1 MRKFALLALAGLFL
15 LRSGSSSGLS
25 RFSWS
30 EPGAARSEV
39 FLLLLLEADT
49 FLCSPCLDRILSFC
63 RTLPAENGGVHLG
76 AIILCRKP
84 KKDWDE
90 AEYRRM
96 IGRRA
101 RSVFQANRLTCPLVI
116 DEAQN
121 WSAFTDK
128 GAGLVVIDGRN
139 QSVQC
144 FPLPL
149 EHRVLQTIL
158 PEPRKGGDPHE

>member
-1 MRKFALLALAGLFL
+1 MKRSALLVLAVLAI
-15 LRSGSSSGLS
+15 LRSGPSSMVS

-49 FLCSPCLDRILSFC
+49 FLCSPCLDRILSSC
-63 RTLPAENGGVHLG
+63 RTIPAESGEVHLG

-101 RSVFQANRLTCPLVI
+101 RSVFQANRLTCTLVI

-128 GAGLVVIDGRN
+128 GAGLIVIDGRT
-139 QSVQC
+139 QSIQS

-149 EHRVLQTIL
+149 EHSVLQTIF
-158 PEPRKGGDPHE
+158 PEPHK